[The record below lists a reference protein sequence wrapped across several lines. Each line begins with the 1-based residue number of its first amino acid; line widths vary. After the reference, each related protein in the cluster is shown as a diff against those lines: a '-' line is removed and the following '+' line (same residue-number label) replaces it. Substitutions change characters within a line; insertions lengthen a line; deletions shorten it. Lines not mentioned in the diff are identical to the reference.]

1 MLRRHIGTAPTS
13 ALTRTH
19 SSGLGSLQA
28 MGFSLERA
36 VAALEATEGGVEVA
50 VDWLLEHPEQEQAH
64 REGGEEGDGPQLP
77 AEGVPPVVGSES
89 QPRRRWRPRWRTD
102 AHAKPPEPEPESVL
116 CAICY
121 SVVDGGGGGG
131 GGGVSELGGAAPLPP
146 ACGHLFH
153 AGCWAQWFA
162 SRIGDGQVVGIRC
175 PSCPRQ
181 VSAAEVQ
188 RVVSPELWARFQR
201 FAALAALNADPM
213 VRWCPKPGCAT
224 PCEAGSAG
232 RRRRHPPTPRATT
245 EHSAPRPS
253 AVPSSVPCSQLCTR
267 RRRRKAL
274 ATRPLPEVLEAA
286 VEDGGGGAP
295 GSKACAVGA
304 RWAGR
309 WQLWGAGRRRS
320 HSLGPP
326 LPKLLRPQ
334 PRMETTAAET
344 KQWLCRWRYHL
355 RNMMIM
361 IKNSGL
367 TEIYLLF

>member
-36 VAALEATEGGVEVA
+36 MAALEATEGGVEVA

-121 SVVDGGGGGG
+121 SAVDGGGGGG

-224 PCEAGSAG
+224 PMRGWERWPPPPPPPDATRHYRALCAAALGGALIGAVLTAVHAAAAAEGAGHEASAG
-232 RRRRHPPTPRATT
+232 G
-245 EHSAPRPS
+245 
-253 AVPSSVPCSQLCTR
+253 V
-267 RRRRKAL
+267 
-274 ATRPLPEVLEAA
+274 
-286 VEDGGGGAP
+286 GGGGGGRGWGGAWLE
-295 GSKACAVGA
+295 GVCGGRAVGGALAAVGGWAATITLA
-304 RWAGR
+304 RPAPTEAPAATATDGDDGGR
-309 WQLWGAGRRRS
+309 DEAVAVQVAVPPPEHDDHDQELW
-320 HSLGPP
+320 
-326 LPKLLRPQ
+326 
-334 PRMETTAAET
+334 
-344 KQWLCRWRYHL
+344 
-355 RNMMIM
+355 ID
-361 IKNSGL
+361 
-367 TEIYLLF
+367 